1 VTRIIAVNLTC
12 QQQLS
17 AIDANMAGAY
27 GVAAVAHVAD
37 YDGLPNLVELMI
49 DNEEELF
56 VFKLAVRVFDIGCNG
71 CKRFRT

>member
-1 VTRIIAVNLTC
+1 
-12 QQQLS
+12 
-17 AIDANMAGAY
+17 MAGAY